1 MDLQA
6 KDDARLHVCL
16 IRLSTVMSSLPRLA
30 WFGRAP
36 QPSGVL
42 FHNSIFK
49 LPAYLFNLTFACE
62 AEDL

>member
-1 MDLQA
+1 MDL

-16 IRLSTVMSSLPRLA
+16 IRLSTVMSSSPRLA

-36 QPSGVL
+36 QPSAVL
-42 FHNSIFK
+42 FHNSTFK
-49 LPAYLFNLTFACE
+49 LPVFLFILTFACE